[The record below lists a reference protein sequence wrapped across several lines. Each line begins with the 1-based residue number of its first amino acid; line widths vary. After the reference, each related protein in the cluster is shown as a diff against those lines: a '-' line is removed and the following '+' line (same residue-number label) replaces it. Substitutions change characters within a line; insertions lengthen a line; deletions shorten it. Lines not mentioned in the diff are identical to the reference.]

1 MTKGLANR
9 IARASLFTVLVGCS
23 SFSQES
29 CASAPV
35 AEIELTEKQILD
47 RVISRVQPNI
57 PAGFGRIDGVV
68 IVQAI
73 IGTEGKVRCAKV
85 IEPAHPL
92 LGRRCEEALTQ
103 WRFRPMKK
111 KGRLVVFAGP
121 VRFHIK
127 R

>member
-9 IARASLFTVLVGCS
+9 IGRVSLFAVLVGCS
-23 SFSQES
+23 SFSQEY

-47 RVISRVQPNI
+47 RVVSRVQPNI

-73 IGTEGKVRCAKV
+73 IGTEGKVLCAKV

-92 LGRRCEEALTQ
+92 LGQRCEEALTQ

-121 VRFHIK
+121 VRFRIK

>member
-9 IARASLFTVLVGCS
+9 IGRVSLFTVLVACDL
-23 SFSQES
+23 FSQEN

-35 AEIELTEKQILD
+35 AEIELTGKQILD
-47 RVISRVQPNI
+47 RVVSRVQPTI
-57 PAGFGRIDGVV
+57 PGGFGRIDGVV
-68 IVQAI
+68 LVHAI
-73 IGTEGKVRCAKV
+73 IGTEGKVLCAKV

-92 LGRRCEEALTQ
+92 LGKRCEEALTQ
-103 WRFRPMKK
+103 WRFRPIKK